1 VTSEQ
6 PPRRVRVTSPRHG
19 ATRRRQ
25 VAVTH
30 EIDAQTG
37 VGEVF
42 VRSLVATQRR
52 LALLVLVAVAVLVGG
67 LPALFAVAPG
77 LGVVQVLGIPLPWL
91 LLGGL
96 VYPTLAAFGWFYVRQ
111 AERVEREFS
120 DLVERSSGDPG

>member
-1 VTSEQ
+1 VSEE
-6 PPRRVRVTSPRHG
+6 PGPKRVRVTSPHHG

-25 VAVTH
+25 VGVTH

-42 VRSLVATQRR
+42 VRSLVATQVR
-52 LALLVLVAVAVLVGG
+52 LALLVLGTVAVLIGG
-67 LPALFAVAPG
+67 LPALFWLAPG
-77 LGVVQVLGIPLPWL
+77 LREVQALGIPLPWL

-96 VYPTLAAFGWFYVRQ
+96 VYPALVTLGWFYVRQ

-120 DLVERSSGDPG
+120 DLVERS

>member
-1 VTSEQ
+1 MTEEPS
-6 PPRRVRVTSPRHG
+6 PKRVRVTSPHQG

-42 VRSLVATQRR
+42 VRSLVATQVR
-52 LALLVLVAVAVLVGG
+52 LALLVLGAVAVLIGG
-67 LPALFAVAPG
+67 LPALFWLVPG
-77 LGVVQVLGIPLPWL
+77 LREVQALGVPLPWL

-96 VYPTLAAFGWFYVRQ
+96 VYPALVTLGWFYVRQ

-120 DLVERSSGDPG
+120 DLVERS

>member
-1 VTSEQ
+1 MTSEQ
-6 PPRRVRVTSPRHG
+6 PPRRVRVTSPRSG
-19 ATRRRQ
+19 ASRRRP
-25 VAVTH
+25 VAVAR

-52 LALLVLVAVAVLVGG
+52 LALLVLGVVAVLIGG
-67 LPALFAVAPG
+67 LPAMFALFPA
-77 LGVVQVLGIPLPWL
+77 LGSTQVLGIPLPWL

-96 VYPTLAAFGWFYVRQ
+96 VYPALVALGWFYVRQ

-120 DLVERSSGDPG
+120 DLVERS